1 MKKVAIKAFTS
12 MVALV
17 VLFSGLSGT
26 MQVFTKEFSV
36 RASALAL
43 VYGDV
48 NDDGKINAVDLTL
61 VKRKISS
68 PGFSGL
74 NLASADVTGDGT
86 VNYYDA
92 KEIQQYI
99 LCQRYSF
106 TVSTC
111 SSIISPDSE
120 IVTTNQSTE
129 TSLTAEMAAKAD
141 ALSSAIN
148 IYNYLYNNMHSEF
161 YFGSRKGAIGAY
173 EQGGGNDA
181 DLSSLLIAMLRY
193 RGYNANYVT
202 SIAGFT
208 EEQLLKWTNTNSI
221 DVALAIAACQGREQ
235 IDYTNDGT
243 TYYFLSDYK
252 YVQLED
258 AGKTY
263 YLDICYKAYEDQPD
277 LYDALD
283 SQYKLSSAESILAD
297 GNTDAL
303 MAEISKSEA
312 VSEKLNGKSYALSSK
327 KIVSE
332 QITAYPVGNSING
345 HPHVHDIDPVVSES
359 LSDAESDLVQFQIGN
374 KRSSVY
380 RSADLYKKN
389 VTVSYEV
396 SAASEEYAE
405 IMMGIDAS
413 SIFSL
418 PSNEF
423 GQVFSV
429 TPVLKIDATP
439 VFKGSDLDIGDN
451 QSLKIITKSG
461 GKEQTKEANL
471 TAGELCSIVFDMG
484 QISPNELAESY
495 NITLNTTGTLNQNN
509 GYSKNMSVDN
519 LDDKNVYTTEYL
531 GNLLRFTGVMYFSQL
546 DISTRALAERN
557 AVHCENVLRFGIVG
571 FRPAVYAGQI
581 QTQNSKDGIQKDGQ
595 YFIDVLSDA
604 TQNFSKNND
613 SAKLRAFGISRGWI
627 SSELESAIM
636 EEILNVDGISTTE
649 IFRYANENNIGI
661 ENLSASSSKKI
672 SDLAIDSDDAAKIQA
687 EIAAGN
693 TVLMTESKVT
703 IDQWSGIGYIVSTP
717 DGLSQTYYISGGYS
731 GGTPSSSVSVAAIVN
746 VTIDFLWIAGSVA
759 AIMAL
764 LGPGAA
770 ITVGFAF
777 AFIINCIFIEL
788 MAFDILNTIEDNYN
802 YYIFNDQAAG
812 DRVKVHAVIN
822 AITFGVAKGVGAIS
836 SHVAT
841 TRIAEKYGEAVVEG
855 IREYG
860 FTSSE
865 IASRVRYFERV
876 GLSESAIQTLMSDA
890 KCMFLGDDILSF
902 LGKQG
907 GNQRLLAE
915 LVIGNGDDFTR
926 ALLNTNYLDDFCNII
941 WKSGNGYASVFGT
954 YADDSIA
961 CVEKY
966 GDDAIAAINKY
977 GDDAINAFNLYGD
990 DAANGFKNG
999 LTPDEIAQAQTFV
1012 QSKPSSAKLGKNI
1025 IAAGRTKPSY
1035 ACAAHHI
1042 VAGSSPNAADARAIL
1057 QKYSIDI
1064 NCAENGIFLSTDKSI
1079 SIGTYH
1085 CSMHTTVYYREV
1097 NNLMSGVQSREEAL
1111 EMLNYI
1117 RECLEQGTFPT

>member
-1 MKKVAIKAFTS
+1 MKKIAIKAFTS

-26 MQVFTKEFSV
+26 MQVFTKEFALS
-36 RASALAL
+36 ASALAL

-68 PGFSGL
+68 PSFSGL
-74 NLASADVTGDGT
+74 NLESADVTGDKT

-99 LCQRYSF
+99 LCQRCSF

-111 SSIISPDSE
+111 SSIINPDSE
-120 IVTTNQSTE
+120 IATTNQPTE

-141 ALSSAIN
+141 ELSSAIN
-148 IYNYLYNNMHSEF
+148 IYNYLYNNMQSEF
-161 YFGSRKGAIGAY
+161 YFGSRKGAIGTF
-173 EQGGGNDA
+173 EQGGGNDT

-193 RGYNANYVT
+193 RGYKANYVT
-202 SIAGFT
+202 AIAGFT
-208 EEQLLKWTNTNSI
+208 ESQLLRWTNTESI
-221 DVALAIAACQGREQ
+221 DVALSIAACQGREQ
-235 IDYTNDGT
+235 MNFTNEGI

-263 YLDICYKAYEDQPD
+263 YLDLCFKEYEDQFD

-283 SQYKLSSAESILAD
+283 SQYKLSSVNTILAN
-297 GNTDAL
+297 GNTNAL
-303 MAEISKSEA
+303 MAELSKIEDS
-312 VSEKLNGKSYALSSK
+312 SIKLNEKSYPLSSK
-327 KIVSE
+327 KIVSK
-332 QITAYPVGNSING
+332 QITAYPNGNSVNV
-345 HPHVHDIDPVVSES
+345 HPHEHDIEPVVSEK
-359 LSDAESDLVQFQIGN
+359 LSTEESDLVQFQIGN
-374 KRSSVY
+374 KTSSWY

-389 VTVSYEV
+389 ITVSYEV
-396 SAASEEYAE
+396 SVASKEYAE
-405 IMMGIDAS
+405 IMMGIDTS

-418 PSNEF
+418 PSNEL
-423 GQVFSV
+423 GQAFSV
-429 TPVLKIDATP
+429 TPVLKIDGATA
-439 VFKGSDLDIGDN
+439 FKGSDLNIGDN

-495 NITLNTTGTLNQNN
+495 NTTLNTTGTINQNN
-509 GYSKNMSVDN
+509 GYSRNMSVEELN
-519 LDDKNVYTTEYL
+519 DKNVYTTEYL

-546 DISTRALAERN
+546 DISTRALADRN
-557 AVHCENVLRFGIVG
+557 AIHCENVLRFGIVG
-571 FRPAVYAGQI
+571 FRPAVYAGRL

-636 EEILNVDGISTTE
+636 DEILNVDGISTTE

-661 ENLSASSSKKI
+661 VNLSASSSKKV
-672 SDLAIDSDDAAKIQA
+672 SELAIDSDDAAKIQA

-746 VTIDFLWIAGSVA
+746 VTIDFLWIAGSVV

-770 ITVGFAF
+770 LTVGSAF
-777 AFIINCIFIEL
+777 VFIINCIFIEL
-788 MAFDILNTIEDNYN
+788 MAFDILNTLEDNYD

-812 DRVKVHAVIN
+812 DRVKVHAAIN
-822 AITFGVAKGVGAIS
+822 TITFGVAKGIGAIS

-841 TRIAEKYGEAVVEG
+841 TRIAEKYGETVVEG

-865 IASRVRYFERV
+865 IVSRVRYFERV

-890 KCMFLGDDILSF
+890 KCMLIEDNVILFLGE
-902 LGKQG
+902 QVE
-907 GNQRLLAE
+907 NQRLLTE
-915 LVIGNGDDFTR
+915 LVISNGDDFAKMAMEAFASKGIDGLKIVMAKFGGSYLIWDRIISTAEDMPLTR
-926 ALLNTNYLDDFCNII
+926 IPATFNTKLLVDYVNPHTGTNVI
-941 WKSGNGYASVFGT
+941 WTN
-954 YADDSIA
+954 
-961 CVEKY
+961 
-966 GDDAIAAINKY
+966 
-977 GDDAINAFNLYGD
+977 
-990 DAANGFKNG
+990 ANGSEHLGEYIARFG
-999 LTPDEIAQAQTFV
+999 AETDSTLIRSQLLLQSYTSALDEAMEYLVTQPPGRYENLRYGGWT
-1012 QSKPSSAKLGKNI
+1012 LGINTEDG
-1025 IAAGRTKPSY
+1025 AVF
-1035 ACAAHHI
+1035 H
-1042 VAGSSPNAADARAIL
+1042 AIM
-1057 QKYSIDI
+1057 K
-1064 NCAENGIFLSTDKSI
+1064 
-1079 SIGTYH
+1079 
-1085 CSMHTTVYYREV
+1085 
-1097 NNLMSGVQSREEAL
+1097 
-1111 EMLNYI
+1111 
-1117 RECLEQGTFPT
+1117 